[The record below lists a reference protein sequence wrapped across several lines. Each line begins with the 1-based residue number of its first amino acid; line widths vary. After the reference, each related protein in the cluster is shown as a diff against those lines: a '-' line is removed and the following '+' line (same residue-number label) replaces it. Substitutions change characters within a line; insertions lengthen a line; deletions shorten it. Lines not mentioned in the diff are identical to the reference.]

1 MVGNPRRPVLGARV
15 RNRSPRRRQVAF
27 VGRGP
32 HGEGPEFYG
41 VYREV
46 AAPGRVVFTEIY
58 AAFPD
63 VESVVTAVL
72 TEELGKTRLTATC
85 LYPSIEV
92 RDAVIKSGMERGA
105 AISYDRLEDVASQLQ
120 GV

>member
-1 MVGNPRRPVLGARV
+1 
-15 RNRSPRRRQVAF
+15 
-27 VGRGP
+27 
-32 HGEGPEFYG
+32 
-41 VYREV
+41 
-46 AAPGRVVFTEIY
+46 
-58 AAFPD
+58 
-63 VESVVTAVL
+63 VL

-105 AISYDRLEDVASQLQ
+105 AISYDRLEDVASQLR